1 MENGNAKERR
11 IAQELELLKQYQLV
25 SVKDLAATLEVSEMT
40 IRRDLDL
47 LRKNHVL
54 ERSYGYATLAK
65 GGDGYAYYGEVY
77 DLRLA
82 RIQNLREKDRIAK
95 SAATLI
101 EPGDWIFLDNGTT
114 VGRIT
119 SYLPTDFEFTV
130 LCYNFTILAEL
141 LKRPNIKIIF
151 PGGYYHPE
159 DYNFTSPEAV
169 DFIRRHRA
177 NKSFI
182 SVSGIHRSLGITCI
196 NAHIVDS
203 KRALIDSSAQNI
215 MLADSSK
222 FDLVKANHFA
232 ELHDMD
238 MLITDNKLSLDW
250 RGFLNNAP
258 IKFKL
263 VELHIVKED
272 LRQSTT

>member
-1 MENGNAKERR
+1 MENGNAIERR
-11 IAQELELLKQYQLV
+11 IAQELELLKQYQRV

-65 GGDGYAYYGEVY
+65 GGDGYAYDGEVY

-82 RIQNLREKDRIAK
+82 RIQNLSEKDRIAK
-95 SAATLI
+95 YAATLI

-250 RGFLNNAP
+250 RDFLNNAQ
-258 IKFKL
+258 INLKL
-263 VELHIVKED
+263 V
-272 LRQSTT
+272 

>member
-11 IAQELELLKQYQLV
+11 IAQELELLKQYQRV

-65 GGDGYAYYGEVY
+65 GGDGYAYDGEVY

-82 RIQNLREKDRIAK
+82 RIQNLSEKDRIAK
-95 SAATLI
+95 YAATLI

-141 LKRPNIKIIF
+141 LKRQISKSFF
-151 PGGYYHPE
+151 PAAI
-159 DYNFTSPEAV
+159 T
-169 DFIRRHRA
+169 IRRITILPLRKLWILFA
-177 NKSFI
+177 GTVPTNPLFLSQGSI
-182 SVSGIHRSLGITCI
+182 AVWALPVS
-196 NAHIVDS
+196 
-203 KRALIDSSAQNI
+203 
-215 MLADSSK
+215 
-222 FDLVKANHFA
+222 
-232 ELHDMD
+232 
-238 MLITDNKLSLDW
+238 MLILW
-250 RGFLNNAP
+250 
-258 IKFKL
+258 
-263 VELHIVKED
+263 IVKEH
-272 LRQSTT
+272 